1 MKESEPQNSPQNINN
16 NEIIVNN
23 IYNHNIK
30 ESAISF
36 NIEKKSPDVVPENG
50 NSTMMSTKVFLKE
63 EECKDNPLTNL
74 NKSLPEKD
82 TSNHNLKVNCKDNS
96 TSPTILNESF
106 YQKIKRWAWTF
117 WSYINIKNYF
127 PKIEYK
133 EYRNINGDMVKIPI
147 KKLPLKNKPKVEL
160 NEEEQIVNKLVERN
174 NSEIKYYAAH
184 SVPYYN
190 QFI

>member
-1 MKESEPQNSPQNINN
+1 MKQQINSLA
-16 NEIIVNN
+16 NEED
-23 IYNHNIK
+23 K
-30 ESAISF
+30 RISMIGF
-36 NIEKKSPDVVPENG
+36 
-50 NSTMMSTKVFLKE
+50 
-63 EECKDNPLTNL
+63 
-74 NKSLPEKD
+74 
-82 TSNHNLKVNCKDNS
+82 
-96 TSPTILNESF
+96 
-106 YQKIKRWAWTF
+106 
-117 WSYINIKNYF
+117 
-127 PKIEYK
+127 K